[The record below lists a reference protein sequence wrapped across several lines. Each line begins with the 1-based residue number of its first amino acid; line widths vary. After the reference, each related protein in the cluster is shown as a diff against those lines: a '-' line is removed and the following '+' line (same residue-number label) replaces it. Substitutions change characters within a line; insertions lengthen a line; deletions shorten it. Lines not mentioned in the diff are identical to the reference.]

1 VISACDLMT
10 PDRSLR
16 TLHGPHAPPTE
27 AAAFS
32 PTQPGAA
39 TPPPTPAPSPETT
52 DVARVGDF
60 FRRLRSTALTGPDEP
75 SDSDYAAST
84 HSGATQL
91 LSLNDSLLQDL
102 QRFEPSGPK
111 GLDLLE
117 VLAASLRHGNALRVH
132 LRHGFRVLPIKV
144 YPAQRQVHSTLPMV
158 ELLALPLHDL
168 RVQQVQPEHLDAGT
182 SVGRHSPLAPLLW
195 ELALRGARDTLLPE
209 IAGSVAYRVS
219 GGADFTGLVLAG
231 TLAQAVHRLKR
242 EPTTLRDLAQWPGF
256 DANRA
261 ARMLNGLYLQ
271 GALIVSRTAPAATH
285 RD

>member
-1 VISACDLMT
+1 MT
-10 PDRSLR
+10 SDR
-16 TLHGPHAPPTE
+16 TPQAPHAPPSG
-27 AAAFS
+27 APAFS
-32 PTQPGAA
+32 PTQPA
-39 TPPPTPAPSPETT
+39 PATT
-52 DVARVGDF
+52 DLARVGDF
-60 FRRLRSTALTGPDEP
+60 FRRLRSTPLAGADEP
-75 SDSDYAAST
+75 VFVNTPTDTATPT

-102 QRFEPSGPK
+102 QRFEPCGPK

-117 VLAASLRHGNALRVH
+117 VLAASLRHGHALRVH
-132 LRHGFRVLPIKV
+132 LRHGFRVLPLKV
-144 YPAQRQVHSTLPMV
+144 YPAQRQVHSTLPMA

-168 RVQQVQPEHLDAGT
+168 RVQQVQPEHMDAGT
-182 SVGRHSPLAPLLW
+182 TVGRHSPLAPLLW

-242 EPTTLRDLAQWPGF
+242 EPTTLRDLSQWPGF

-271 GALIVSRTAPAATH
+271 AALIVSRTAPAATH